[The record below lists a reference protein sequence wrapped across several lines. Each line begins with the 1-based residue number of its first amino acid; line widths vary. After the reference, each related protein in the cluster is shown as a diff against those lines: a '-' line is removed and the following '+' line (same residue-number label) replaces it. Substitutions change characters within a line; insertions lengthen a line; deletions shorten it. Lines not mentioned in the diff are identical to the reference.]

1 MILSVTVLVPAG
13 NKYAPKMWSAPVV
26 PDGTYKELEVSI
38 DKLEVGNPA
47 EDPLIAQ
54 YPELSDASVLV
65 KGTVDGTPYSFAA
78 PLDVDLE
85 LLFDAPI
92 EFTGEQDAVTLVPLT
107 IDVSD
112 WFAGTADLLD
122 PNDPNNQ
129 SAIEGNIQASLDLLE
144 ND

>member
-1 MILSVTVLVPAG
+1 
-13 NKYAPKMWSAPVV
+13 
-26 PDGTYKELEVSI
+26 VSI

-47 EDPLIAQ
+47 EDPLITQ
-54 YPELSDASVLV
+54 YPELADASVLV
-65 KGTVDGTPYSFAA
+65 KGTVDGTPFAFTA

-92 EFTGEQDAVTLVPLT
+92 EFTGEQDAATLVSLT
-107 IDVSD
+107 IDVSG
-112 WFAGTADLLD
+112 WFAGTGDMLD